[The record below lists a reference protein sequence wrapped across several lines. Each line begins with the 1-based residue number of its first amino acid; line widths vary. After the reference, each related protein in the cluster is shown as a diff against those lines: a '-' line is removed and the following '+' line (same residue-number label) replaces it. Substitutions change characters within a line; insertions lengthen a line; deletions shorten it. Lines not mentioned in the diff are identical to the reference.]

1 MKKRLWLVGALALMM
16 TAKVSAQDATAL
28 KYASTITAQDLE
40 RHLRYIAS
48 EELQGRDTG
57 SEGQKKAASYIADH
71 FKNLGLAGP
80 VNGGYYQTFQL
91 AGVTY
96 PEVALNLG
104 KTKLEVN
111 KDFIFIGDGDMKKL
125 QQAELVFLGEATKE
139 NLVKVNVKGKLVGL
153 WAIGARAQS
162 VVKDVMDA
170 GAIGIVI
177 TTMEDQAAFD
187 RMANRY
193 RSLSATGRLGF
204 DQPTRQEPIFLV
216 SATQMA
222 SMFGVPLEILKEA
235 SKNNPE
241 SIKAQKASFLVK
253 KNKRMVPTENVLG
266 YLEGTDK
273 KDEVLVLSAHYDHV
287 APNKDGSINYGA
299 DDNGSGTVAV
309 LEIAEAFAMAAKEGI
324 RPRRSVLFVALTAEE
339 KGLLGS
345 QYYVENPIFPLENT
359 VNNLNIDM
367 LGRIDY
373 EYQNTEN
380 PNYLYA
386 IGSDMLSSHLKMIM
400 DYNNITYT
408 GLKLDYRYDAPDD
421 PNRFYFRSDHYNF
434 AKYNIPSIFFFSGL
448 HDDYHTPKDTVDKIT
463 FPLMTT
469 RAKLIFH
476 LTWDLVHRE
485 NRTPVD
491 GSNNRGER

>member
-1 MKKRLWLVGALALMM
+1 M
-16 TAKVSAQDATAL
+16 
-28 KYASTITAQDLE
+28 
-40 RHLRYIAS
+40 
-48 EELQGRDTG
+48 
-57 SEGQKKAASYIADH
+57 
-71 FKNLGLAGP
+71 
-80 VNGGYYQTFQL
+80 
-91 AGVTY
+91 
-96 PEVALNLG
+96 
-104 KTKLEVN
+104 
-111 KDFIFIGDGDMKKL
+111 
-125 QQAELVFLGEATKE
+125 
-139 NLVKVNVKGKLVGL
+139 NVKGKLVGL

-299 DDNGSGTVAV
+299 ETTVLA
-309 LEIAEAFAMAAKEGI
+309 
-324 RPRRSVLFVALTAEE
+324 
-339 KGLLGS
+339 
-345 QYYVENPIFPLENT
+345 Q
-359 VNNLNIDM
+359 
-367 LGRIDY
+367 
-373 EYQNTEN
+373 
-380 PNYLYA
+380 
-386 IGSDMLSSHLKMIM
+386 
-400 DYNNITYT
+400 
-408 GLKLDYRYDAPDD
+408 
-421 PNRFYFRSDHYNF
+421 
-434 AKYNIPSIFFFSGL
+434 
-448 HDDYHTPKDTVDKIT
+448 
-463 FPLMTT
+463 
-469 RAKLIFH
+469 
-476 LTWDLVHRE
+476 
-485 NRTPVD
+485 
-491 GSNNRGER
+491 